1 MSFEKGTGCW
11 QITKKVLDD
20 YEKKNPMTEGSKESD
35 YLSDIV
41 VEVENIYWEKHPTS
55 KKGEM
60 EFFELVY
67 DRLIAEIRKIIATK
81 EKKGEA

>member
-1 MSFEKGTGCW
+1 MSFEEGTGPW

-20 YEKKNPMTEGSKESD
+20 YEKKNPMTDGSKESD

-41 VEVENIYWEKHPTS
+41 VEAENIYWEKHPTS

-60 EFFELVY
+60 EFFELVH
-67 DRLIAEIRKIIATK
+67 DSLIAGIRKIIAAK
-81 EKKGEA
+81 EKKGKV